1 MGRANC
7 PQVAPDRFTR
17 PGILPGVLVVTL
29 PVVEGDIAYL
39 QGHALSVELRQAGRT
54 QGIIAPSSHLV
65 PCCSPFWASHLL
77 RSAIRSLPAPAGRGE
92 NQCPSAGATPFHGAL
107 LGRGTEAGLAHMAN
121 RHHGVVGLADQSL
134 GVGGVVQY
142 GRGLLH
148 HLAEGGT
155 DIGRATLL
163 WKRYHFSANH
173 VRNILDGAR
182 AAFTL
187 LTVETRNN
195 ARKKRRQL
203 DSRR

>member
-29 PVVEGDIAYL
+29 PVVEGDIAFL
-39 QGHALSVELRQAGRT
+39 QGHALAVEQRQTGRT
-54 QGIIAPSSHLV
+54 QGIIAPFFSLGTLLLPLLGFTPLAISN
-65 PCCSPFWASHLL
+65 SIAS
-77 RSAIRSLPAPAGRGE
+77 RSCWRGE

-121 RHHGVVGLADQSL
+121 RHHGVVGLADQSP

>member
-1 MGRANC
+1 MGTANC
-7 PQVAPDRFTR
+7 PLVAPDRFTR

-29 PVVEGDIAYL
+29 PVVEGDVAFL
-39 QGHALSVELRQAGRT
+39 QGHALAVEQRQTGRT

-77 RSAIRSLPAPAGRGE
+77 RSAIRSLPAPAGAVKTSVHQQAQPRFMVLSLAEAQRQGLPIWPTATMVSLVWLTRARALGE
-92 NQCPSAGATPFHGAL
+92 
-107 LGRGTEAGLAHMAN
+107 
-121 RHHGVVGLADQSL
+121 
-134 GVGGVVQY
+134 VVQF

-155 DIGRATLL
+155 DIGRAALL

-187 LTVETRNN
+187 LTVETGNN
-195 ARKKRRQL
+195 ARKECRQP